1 MKTLTENNIKALKN
15 MKYAI
20 EKGVFL
26 HPAIPGAKIEFLEC
40 ENKIY
45 YIVTEKKKKHFGMLA
60 SENICNN
67 YEFFRYFTNEKTI
80 KRVKNKLK
88 NGILRPDVLNLY
100 NNLDPGVICH

>member
-26 HPAIPGAKIEFLEC
+26 HPAMPGANIEFFEC
-40 ENKIY
+40 ENHIY
-45 YIVTEKKKKHFGMLA
+45 YIVTEKEKKHFGIIY
-60 SENICNN
+60 SENIYNN
-67 YEFFRYFTNEKTI
+67 YEFFGYFTNEKVI

-88 NGILRPDVLNLY
+88 NGILRPDVLKVY
-100 NNLDPGVICH
+100 NNLDPAIICH